1 MNKYENYI
9 ERTKKAIINAIA
21 YCSIWMLL
29 EVLLYGELQPRL
41 VDDIMMVLFI
51 PMIYKAT
58 NGTWR

>member
-9 ERTKKAIINAIA
+9 ERTKKAIINTIA

-29 EVLLYGELQPRL
+29 EILLYGELQPRL
-41 VDDIMMVLFI
+41 VDDIMMILFI

-58 NGTWR
+58 NGTWQ

>member
-1 MNKYENYI
+1 MNKYEAYI
-9 ERTKKAIINAIA
+9 ERTKKAMINTIA
-21 YCSIWMLL
+21 YCGVWMLL

-58 NGTWR
+58 NGTWQ